1 MRIFKHNSNRQFP
14 SYQNTEIWMIND
26 AFDMFVNRGD
36 GILSKLILIILS
48 FFHPKDN
55 RKSIAIY
62 LQELIGL
69 MYPKYKKNYASRYK
83 KNVINALKNE
93 SNFVIEIK
101 GKKKRLFTS
110 IFLYKDGLLLINCDY
125 KFINRIL
132 YIEDRPLDEKNG
144 FFKIDVNK
152 LNKFNTINKY
162 IPIWLYILQL
172 TNNGMSLSGF
182 TIWKTTLFPKL
193 GIYTKINFIEFN
205 YKVFKPAMK
214 YIVEID
220 KDKECKVDEIEA
232 RTKGDNQLIKLSVKV
247 PEIKEE
253 KSKEEKQETDKKEA
267 PECFKKFYKAI
278 K

>member
-1 MRIFKHNSNRQFP
+1 MRLFKHNSNRLIP
-14 SYQNTEIWMIND
+14 SYQSKELWLIND
-26 AFDMFVNRGD
+26 SFDMFVNRGD
-36 GILSKLILIILS
+36 GIISKLILEILS
-48 FFHPKDN
+48 FYHPNDDI
-55 RKSIAIY
+55 KSIAIY

-83 KNVINALKNE
+83 KNVIKALKNE

-110 IFLYKDGLLLINCDY
+110 IFLYKDGLLSINYDY
-125 KFINRIL
+125 KLINRIL
-132 YIEDRPLDEKNG
+132 YIEDRPLDEKKG

-152 LNKFNTINKY
+152 LNEFNTINKY

-182 TIWKTTLFPKL
+182 AIWKTTLFPKL

-232 RTKGDNQLIKLSVKV
+232 RTKGDNQLIRLSVKV

-253 KSKEEKQETDKKEA
+253 KSKVENQETVKEEV
-267 PECFKKFYKAI
+267 PECVKEFLKNI